1 MPMTKKEYNELKK
14 RAHEMMLAD
23 YEWILQQDPQ
33 RYQWTHTQCW
43 LIEFVHD
50 VRDIASLK
58 SISVEE
64 EVDLCDAWH
73 DAHFRPLSLQQ
84 LYKDICGQVGI
95 PVPQHPANALSK
107 LRSMEQRC
115 RIFPDSITLFYMK
128 EMQKN
133 PPCRIIEL
141 LLMMNRD

>member
-1 MPMTKKEYNELKK
+1 MTKEEYNELKE

-64 EVDLCDAWH
+64 EEAPWH
-73 DAHFRPLSLQQ
+73 DNHFRPQPLQQ
-84 LYKDICGQVGI
+84 LYKDIFGQVGI

>member
-64 EVDLCDAWH
+64 EVDPWH
-73 DAHFRPLSLQQ
+73 DNHFRPQPLQQ
-84 LYKDICGQVGI
+84 LYKDIFGQMGI

-115 RIFPDSITLFYMK
+115 HIFPDSITLFYMK

-141 LLMMNRD
+141 LLMVN

>member
-64 EVDLCDAWH
+64 EVDPWH
-73 DAHFRPLSLQQ
+73 DNHFRPQPLQQ
-84 LYKDICGQVGI
+84 LY
-95 PVPQHPANALSK
+95 
-107 LRSMEQRC
+107 
-115 RIFPDSITLFYMK
+115 
-128 EMQKN
+128 
-133 PPCRIIEL
+133 
-141 LLMMNRD
+141 

>member
-1 MPMTKKEYNELKK
+1 MTKKEYNELKK

-23 YEWILQQDPQ
+23 FEWILQQDPQ

-64 EVDLCDAWH
+64 EVDPWH
-73 DAHFRPLSLQQ
+73 DNHFRPQPLQQ
-84 LYKDICGQVGI
+84 LYKDIFGQMGI

-141 LLMMNRD
+141 LMVMN

>member
-1 MPMTKKEYNELKK
+1 MTKEEYNELKE

-23 YEWILQQDPQ
+23 FEWILQQDAAVSVD
-33 RYQWTHTQCW
+33 YTQCW

-58 SISVEE
+58 SISGEE
-64 EVDLCDAWH
+64 EEDLCDAWH

-84 LYKDICGQVGI
+84 LYKDICVQVGI
-95 PVPQHPANALSK
+95 PVPQHPAKALNK
-107 LRSMEQRC
+107 LRCTEQRC

-133 PPCRIIEL
+133 PPAASSNCSW
-141 LLMMNRD
+141 

>member
-1 MPMTKKEYNELKK
+1 MTKKEYNELKK

-58 SISVEE
+58 SISGEE
-64 EVDLCDAWH
+64 EEDLWH
-73 DAHFRPLSLQQ
+73 DNHFRPQPLQQ
-84 LYKDICGQVGI
+84 LYKDIFGQMGI

-141 LLMMNRD
+141 LMVMN

>member
-1 MPMTKKEYNELKK
+1 MTKKEYNELKK

-64 EVDLCDAWH
+64 EEAPWH
-73 DAHFRPLSLQQ
+73 DNHFRPQPLQQ
-84 LYKDICGQVGI
+84 LYKDIFGQVGI

>member
-1 MPMTKKEYNELKK
+1 MTKEEYNELKE

-64 EVDLCDAWH
+64 EEAPWH
-73 DAHFRPLSLQQ
+73 DNHFRPQPLQQ
-84 LYKDICGQVGI
+84 LYKDIFGQVGI

-128 EMQKN
+128 QMQKN

-141 LLMMNRD
+141 LMVMN

>member
-1 MPMTKKEYNELKK
+1 
-14 RAHEMMLAD
+14 MMLAD
-23 YEWILQQDPQ
+23 FEWILQQDPQ

-58 SISVEE
+58 SISGEE
-64 EVDLCDAWH
+64 EEDLCDAWH

-84 LYKDICGQVGI
+84 LYKVISRQVGI
-95 PVPQHPANALSK
+95 PVPQHAAKALNK
-107 LRSMEQRC
+107 LRCTEQRY

-141 LLMMNRD
+141 LMVMN

>member
-1 MPMTKKEYNELKK
+1 MTKEEYNELKE

-23 YEWILQQDPQ
+23 FEWILQQDPQ

-58 SISVEE
+58 SISGEE
-64 EVDLCDAWH
+64 EEDLCDAWH

-84 LYKDICGQVGI
+84 LYKAICRQVGI
-95 PVPQHPANALSK
+95 PVPQHAAKALNK
-107 LRSMEQRC
+107 LRCTEQRC

-128 EMQKN
+128 QMQKN

-141 LLMMNRD
+141 LMVMN

>member
-1 MPMTKKEYNELKK
+1 
-14 RAHEMMLAD
+14 MLAD

-64 EVDLCDAWH
+64 EEAPWH
-73 DAHFRPLSLQQ
+73 DNHFRPQPLQQ
-84 LYKDICGQVGI
+84 LYKDIFGQVGI

-141 LLMMNRD
+141 LMVMN

>member
-1 MPMTKKEYNELKK
+1 
-14 RAHEMMLAD
+14 MMLAD

-64 EVDLCDAWH
+64 AEDPCDAWH
-73 DAHFRPLSLQQ
+73 DALFRPLSLQQ

-141 LLMMNRD
+141 LMVMN

>member
-64 EVDLCDAWH
+64 EEDPWH
-73 DAHFRPLSLQQ
+73 DNHFRPQPLQQ
-84 LYKDICGQVGI
+84 LYKDIFGQMGI
-95 PVPQHPANALSK
+95 PMPQQPAKALSK
-107 LRSMEQRC
+107 LRCTEQRC
-115 RIFPDSITLFYMK
+115 HIFPDSITLFYMK

-141 LLMMNRD
+141 LLKVSN

>member
-64 EVDLCDAWH
+64 EEDPWH
-73 DAHFRPLSLQQ
+73 DNHFRPQPLQQ
-84 LYKDICGQVGI
+84 LYKDIFGQMGI

-141 LLMMNRD
+141 LMVMN

>member
-64 EVDLCDAWH
+64 EVDPWH
-73 DAHFRPLSLQQ
+73 DNHFRPQPLQQ
-84 LYKDICGQVGI
+84 LYKDIFGQMGI
-95 PVPQHPANALSK
+95 PVPHYPAKDRKSVV
-107 LRSMEQRC
+107 
-115 RIFPDSITLFYMK
+115 
-128 EMQKN
+128 
-133 PPCRIIEL
+133 
-141 LLMMNRD
+141 

>member
-64 EVDLCDAWH
+64 EVDPWH
-73 DAHFRPLSLQQ
+73 DNHFRPQPLQQ
-84 LYKDICGQVGI
+84 LYKDIFGQMGI
-95 PVPQHPANALSK
+95 PVPHYPAKALNK
-107 LRSMEQRC
+107 LRSMEQHR
-115 RIFPDSITLFYMK
+115 RILPDSITLFYMK

>member
-1 MPMTKKEYNELKK
+1 MTKKEYNELKK

-23 YEWILQQDPQ
+23 YEWILLQDPQ

-64 EVDLCDAWH
+64 EEAPWH
-73 DAHFRPLSLQQ
+73 DNHFRPQPLQQ
-84 LYKDICGQVGI
+84 LYKDIFGQVGI

>member
-1 MPMTKKEYNELKK
+1 MTKKEYNELKK

-64 EVDLCDAWH
+64 EEAPWH
-73 DAHFRPLSLQQ
+73 DNHFRPQPLQQ
-84 LYKDICGQVGI
+84 LYKDIFGQVGI

-128 EMQKN
+128 QMQKN

-141 LLMMNRD
+141 LMVMN

>member
-1 MPMTKKEYNELKK
+1 MTKEEYNEMKE

-23 YEWILQQDPQ
+23 FEWILQQDPQ

-50 VRDIASLK
+50 VRDIASQK
-58 SISVEE
+58 SISGEE
-64 EVDLCDAWH
+64 AEDPCDAWH

-107 LRSMEQRC
+107 LRCMEQRC

-141 LLMMNRD
+141 LLMVSN